1 MKPIFLSLCVLI
13 FSNTFSIAQS
23 SAELQ
28 ANFATNLSKFQKHT
42 ESGDKAYEADF
53 NNLISIMEQ
62 EVSITKGQIAAP
74 GSDRMRLNENLK
86 NELNILKRTVE
97 LGREDKVKNRNAIK
111 VEMESFM
118 QYL

>member
-1 MKPIFLSLCVLI
+1 MKPIFLSLWLLVLGSTI
-13 FSNTFSIAQS
+13 SFAQS
-23 SAELQ
+23 SSDLQ

-42 ESGDKAYEADF
+42 ESGDKAYETDF

-86 NELNILKRTVE
+86 NELNIIKRTVE
-97 LGREDKVKNRNAIK
+97 LGKEDKVKNRNAIK
-111 VEMESFM
+111 VELESFM